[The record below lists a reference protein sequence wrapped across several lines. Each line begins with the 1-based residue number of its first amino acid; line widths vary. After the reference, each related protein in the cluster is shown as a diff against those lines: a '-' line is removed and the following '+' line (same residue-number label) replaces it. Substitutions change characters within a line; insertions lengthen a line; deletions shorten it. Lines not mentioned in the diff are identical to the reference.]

1 MIKSKYRKAAQWSY
15 HAADMSPLDSALAE
29 LTGVPEAAI
38 SGGTYTVSAEAT
50 AAMSDLDKLLAE
62 QAAKKAPKK
71 AATTSKGKKSGT
83 AKKATKKK

>member
-1 MIKSKYRKAAQWSY
+1 
-15 HAADMSPLDSALAE
+15 MSPLDSALAE

-62 QAAKKAPKK
+62 QAAKKASKK
-71 AATTSKGKKSGT
+71 AATSSKGKKSGT